1 MLKPSGCGRGHR
13 RGLTLIEL
21 VVTISILAFLM
32 LAAAPSVVTWMGN
45 TQIRNVAS
53 AIQSG
58 LQRARS
64 EAVRRNEPVQ
74 FTLVGL
80 LDSAVM
86 DNSCTNSAA
95 GVSWVISLDS
105 PTGRCAQAA
114 SETTAPR
121 IIDKHAGGA
130 GRKNVVV
137 KATQSDGITAAN
149 VVTFNAF
156 GRITSAA
163 SIGLVDIDNVDPGS
177 DYRALRL
184 VLDLGGTVR
193 MCEPKVTSTDDP
205 RRC

>member
-1 MLKPSGCGRGHR
+1 MLSRHDLGGR
-13 RGLTLIEL
+13 RGLTLVEL
-21 VVTISILAFLM
+21 VVTISILAFLL
-32 LAAAPSVVTWMGN
+32 LAAAPSMATWMGN

-74 FTLVGL
+74 FTLVSL

-86 DNSCTNSAA
+86 DNSCANSAA
-95 GVSWVISLDS
+95 GVSWVVSLDS
-105 PTGRCAQAA
+105 PTGHCAQAA

-121 IIDKHAGGA
+121 IVDKHAGGA
-130 GRKNVVV
+130 GRKNVLV
-137 KATQSDGITAAN
+137 KATQADGVTAASS
-149 VVTFNAF
+149 VTFNAF
-156 GRITSAA
+156 GRVLSAA
-163 SIGLVDIDNVDPGS
+163 SIGIIDVDNVDPGA

-184 VLDLGGTVR
+184 VVDLGGTVR
-193 MCEPKVTSTDDP
+193 MCEPKVTAADDP